1 MKRSFF
7 LYLFALIAFSVGLR
21 GQGIQ
26 EVRVNARQDFQ
37 DATRR
42 LAEIRKQIEDQKIP
56 IAQKVAAQEREAAD
70 KRKELDRRLRL
81 RDNRDASL
89 LQLKEEVQQNEVE

>member
-1 MKRSFF
+1 MKTSFF
-7 LYLFALIAFSVGLR
+7 FYLFVLIAFSVGLR
-21 GQGIQ
+21 GQGIR
-26 EVRVNARQDFQ
+26 EVRVNARQDLQ

-56 IAQKVAAQEREAAD
+56 IAQKVASQEREAAE

-89 LQLKEEVQQNEVE
+89 LQLKEEVQL